1 MCLPLLLSTAEPNI
15 TGNYTHGILHT
26 VELPFPDSTV
36 STVLEC
42 DIKPGALIQR
52 YSVQWFQVSPIHND
66 SISSMFKLTLS
77 VNSSFDGD
85 VYQCEV
91 TVNHDGHHPVT
102 YTGKNF
108 TISTQGCNNG
118 VYKAPY

>member
-1 MCLPLLLSTAEPNI
+1 MELSDS
-15 TGNYTHGILHT
+15 
-26 VELPFPDSTV
+26 DSTF

-52 YSVQWFQVSPIHND
+52 YSVQWFQVFPIRIG

-77 VNSSFDGD
+77 VNSSFDLN

-91 TVNHDGHHPVT
+91 TVDHDGYTSVT
-102 YTGKNF
+102 YTGKRF
-108 TISTQGCNNG
+108 TISIQGCNI
-118 VYKAPY
+118 YLH